1 MSDKP
6 RSRLGKGLSSLLG
19 TPVQVIQKQANEYNS
34 AEKTAGAVKARH
46 GVSGGLASPAAGS
59 VISKSP
65 GTMTSVPP
73 LPTPSDRAGDG
84 GNGEPAIHLLPIG
97 ALRPGK
103 FQPRREMDE
112 TSLQG
117 LAASIKS
124 AGVMQPIAVRPAG
137 AAATEQVKWE
147 IVAGER
153 RWRAAKLAGLEA
165 VPAVVTSLNDR
176 AAAEWGLV
184 ENLQREDLNP
194 MDRAWGLKNLVD
206 TFGLTQA
213 EVAQRLG
220 LDRSSVTNL
229 IRLTELEASIQDL
242 VRSGGLGQG
251 HGKALLS
258 HPSGPQRERLAKLA
272 AAQEWPVRRLERA
285 AGLAVSNGAGPA
297 PLGGTTG
304 TPDPFR
310 ADAAIRDLERQ
321 LSEHLGT
328 RVRIV
333 TGASRTKGRLLID
346 FYSVE
351 HFDSLVGSLGAKLQ

>member
-19 TPVQVIQKQANEYNS
+19 TPVQVVPKQANEYIS
-34 AEKTAGAVKARH
+34 AEKPSDAAEAPHRL
-46 GVSGGLASPAAGS
+46 SGGPASPATGS
-59 VISKSP
+59 ATAKSP
-65 GTMTSVPP
+65 STVTTSPP
-73 LPTPSDRAGDG
+73 RPTPSDRAQDR
-84 GNGEPAIHLLPIG
+84 GNAEPAIHLLPIG

-112 TSLQG
+112 PSLQG

-137 AAATEQVKWE
+137 LTSTEPVKWE

-165 VPAVVTSLNDR
+165 VPAVVTSLDDR

-220 LDRSSVTNL
+220 LDRSSITNL
-229 IRLTELEASIQDL
+229 IRLTELEPSIQDL

-258 HPSGPQRERLAKLA
+258 HPSGAQRERLAKLA

-285 AGLAVSNGAGPA
+285 AGLAVSNSSGPV
-297 PLGGTTG
+297 PLGGSTG